1 MIKEEGKLIYIKDGK
16 LEETKVFQVP
26 NNDSLFIEIIVMIDG
41 EAQDLFYY
49 KGQNKWMQKNK
60 DFDEDDPKSYQYLP
74 YDKYEIKKVILT
86 TTIE

>member
-16 LEETKVFQVP
+16 LEEIKTLPVH
-26 NNDSLFIEIIVMIDG
+26 NNDSMFFEIIALIDG
-41 EAQDLFYY
+41 EVQDLFYY

-60 DFDEDDPKSYQYLP
+60 DFDEDDPDSYQYLP
-74 YDKYEIKKVILT
+74 YDKYEIKEVILT

>member
-41 EAQDLFYY
+41 EVQDLFYY

-60 DFDEDDPKSYQYLP
+60 DFDEDDPDSYQYLP
-74 YDKYEIKKVILT
+74 YDKYEIKEVILT